1 MCRRVLPLLVA
12 CVLLLCGCGDRL
24 SAFETSSA
32 SSEDAADKGVGRDGW
47 EVHAYAKPELSAT
60 SYRLYYPV
68 KPSGSVTPLATT
80 ALDAE
85 TYAVDRFKDDAWLNG
100 VFELRD
106 AYYEEGLSETYA
118 DGVFTSYIVHDFLV
132 GRRGDGAFDD
142 FRLSTYWDTSMIENS
157 FAAVGVEFYG
167 VETAAGTQETSQD
180 AVTQETIASFLS
192 AYFPQDLAEVLAY
205 GADKDGLNED
215 GGEIAPG
222 CLYETVAVGD
232 DIYALI
238 RTVTDAGDGRIN
250 VTMQVSV
257 ESLQGVASMF
267 DEDTDW
273 VSVDVF
279 EHYDGGYV
287 SVIDDLQTLL
297 SENTDVSF
305 ASAGSTALRSGTAFD
320 GLFRLSAAEYRL
332 TKPLSYAYQEIPSEE
347 EEGGLVRTLSASFRN
362 CPANVDN
369 AHSPVM
375 TVTVTDID
383 GRACVSVSDSVGY
396 ASGEDAEE
404 EVLSLFRQRI
414 EMLLGAAPS
423 FDADAVRYCTVPFA
437 AGDASGTVA
446 LEEDAQGVTASYA
459 FTAIDL
465 LSVLS

>member
-1 MCRRVLPLLVA
+1 MCRRVLPLLIA

-68 KPSGSVTPLATT
+68 KPSGLVTPLATT

-118 DGVFTSYIVHDFLV
+118 DGVFTAYIVHDFLV

-157 FAAVGVEFYG
+157 FAAVGSASKERR
-167 VETAAGTQETSQD
+167 QIS
-180 AVTQETIASFLS
+180 IASFLS
-192 AYFPQDLAEVLAY
+192 AYFPQDLAEVLVY

-232 DIYALI
+232 DVYALI

-273 VSVDVF
+273 ASVDVF

-287 SVIDDLQTLL
+287 PVIDDLQTLL

-332 TKPLSYAYQEIPSEE
+332 TKPLSYVYQEIPSEE
-347 EEGGLVRTLSASFRN
+347 EEGGLVRTLTASFRN

-423 FDADAVRYCTVPFA
+423 FDADAMRYCTVPFA

-459 FTAIDL
+459 FTAIDR
-465 LSVLS
+465 LSALS